1 MRIPVIVVSLLMTLC
16 LAPLVF
22 AQETERT
29 DVVMEKMAFKF
40 VRGITN
46 TVTCIVEL
54 PKQTYLTSRDRGAVG
69 FATGPLKGIGM
80 TIYRAFSGVTETI
93 LFLVPQPGYYDS
105 MINPDFV
112 WKGWEEMRPEPVRSK
127 DVDQAEGSDG
137 TKEK

>member
-1 MRIPVIVVSLLMTLC
+1 
-16 LAPLVF
+16 
-22 AQETERT
+22 
-29 DVVMEKMAFKF
+29 
-40 VRGITN
+40 
-46 TVTCIVEL
+46 
-54 PKQTYLTSRDRGAVG
+54 
-69 FATGPLKGIGM
+69 M

-127 DVDQAEGSDG
+127 DADQAEGSDG